1 MSMLERL
8 PTVDEMI
15 AALSSPVVPSTN
27 TQEAVELSTDEM
39 VRAIFE
45 KIMTPPAVS

>member
-1 MSMLERL
+1 MSVFDTL

-27 TQEAVELSTDEM
+27 QKEAVELSTDDM
-39 VRAIFE
+39 IRQIFDRV
-45 KIMTPPAVS
+45 MQPPAVS